1 MGHITKIAAIETTS
15 AIWEYN
21 PSLPDNRMLGRS
33 LDVISTIC
41 TIAIKVCH
49 VSGVLLYL
57 LSFPLDSSFWSAY

>member
-15 AIWEYN
+15 AIWEYD
-21 PSLPDNRMLGRS
+21 PLLLDNCMLGGL
-33 LDVISTIC
+33 LDVISAIC

-49 VSGVLLYL
+49 VLLYS